1 MNYKSVLFELK
12 FRERILGL
20 KYCKVKDSKR
30 KKELENMLISL
41 EYAIKLVEKKISTRE
56 LQKVKYL

>member
-1 MNYKSVLFELK
+1 MSYKSVLFELK